1 MGTGYRARLSFA
13 LRVMCVRRLVNMAGV
28 HASCLSD
35 WSTGR
40 DRACLLG
47 MAGNLPG
54 LTADAA
60 NQLSGEVDLFLE
72 PGSWFFLSACL
83 FAATLSNA
91 R

>member
-1 MGTGYRARLSFA
+1 
-13 LRVMCVRRLVNMAGV
+13 
-28 HASCLSD
+28 
-35 WSTGR
+35 
-40 DRACLLG
+40 